1 MPNVEGRKQVANE
14 SSLPNDD
21 RWCSIMW
28 FLIMNKTKPF
38 DFINNR
44 DYFFVSNFLILSGAF
59 MLCNQNKSIHC
70 NKQEKNF
77 FLFFA
82 SIQFVLVWPSKYL
95 NLCLLVFSCSSF
107 VQRIL
112 KKKTT
117 CACFFIDLSCAN
129 CVGSFSS
136 SVYLYEGVHT
146 FFKTIISKMYTW
158 FKTVWSSCYRRVATS
173 VLLNTLLSIWL
184 IT

>member
-95 NLCLLVFSCSSF
+95 NLCLLVFFLFFFCTAN
-107 VQRIL
+107 I
-112 KKKTT
+112 KKKQHVRVSSLIYLVQIALVLFLLLCICMKVYT
-117 CACFFIDLSCAN
+117 L
-129 CVGSFSS
+129 FS
-136 SVYLYEGVHT
+136 
-146 FFKTIISKMYTW
+146 
-158 FKTVWSSCYRRVATS
+158 RQ
-173 VLLNTLLSIWL
+173 
-184 IT
+184 